1 MSGRRSP
8 ELVEARIPRTP
19 SEPVGTVAAG
29 PLAKDAVPGG
39 GIGGSGGRRLVLPG
53 FEELPRARIATA
65 PIEERGGQRDDAR
78 LLVAHRSGGDVVD
91 ATFRDLPRFL
101 RPGDLLVVNRSATL
115 PAAVPAADGLLLHL
129 STELPDGR
137 WVTELRRPCGS
148 GSSPHRDGVAGQ
160 VVALPDGGRAALVA
174 PFGADAASGAPGAGV
189 RLWVTELAL
198 PEPLLAYLGR
208 HGRPIRYGCTSEAWP
223 LSAYQTVFA
232 SEPGS
237 AEMPSAGRAFTP
249 ALLTALRRHGVEMA
263 DITLHAGVSSQEA
276 GEPPYAERY
285 AVGAATVAAVA
296 AARRRGGRVIAVG
309 TTVVRALETVASDEG
324 LAPGSGWTEL
334 VITPERGVRVVD
346 GIITGWHEP
355 EASHLQLLSAVA
367 GTEVLTRSY
376 AAALE
381 LGHLWHEF
389 GDLHLILP

>member
-1 MSGRRSP
+1 
-8 ELVEARIPRTP
+8 V
-19 SEPVGTVAAG
+19 
-29 PLAKDAVPGG
+29 
-39 GIGGSGGRRLVLPG
+39 VLPG
-53 FEELPRARIATA
+53 FEELAPARIATA
-65 PIEERGGQRDDAR
+65 PIEARGGQRDDAR
-78 LLVAHRSGGDVVD
+78 LLVASRSGGDLVD
-91 ATFRDLPRFL
+91 TTFRHLPRFL

-115 PAAVPAADGLLLHL
+115 AAAVPAADGLLLHL
-129 STELPDGR
+129 STELPGGR
-137 WVTELRRPCGS
+137 WVVELRRPCGT

-160 VVALPDGGRAALVA
+160 VVVLPDGGRALLEV
-174 PFGADAASGAPGAGV
+174 PFGGDADGDVDGGAGGV
-189 RLWVTELAL
+189 GTRLWVAELAL
-198 PEPLLAYLGR
+198 PEPLLAYLGH
-208 HGRPIRYGCTSEAWP
+208 HGRPIRYGCTTDAWP

-249 ALLTALRRHGVEMA
+249 PLLAALRQRGVAMA
-263 DITLHAGVSSQEA
+263 TITLHAGVSSQEA

-285 AVGAATVAAVA
+285 SVGEPTVAAVT
-296 AARRRGGRVIAVG
+296 AARRRGGRVVAVG
-309 TTVVRALETVASDEG
+309 TTVVRALETVATDDG

-346 GIITGWHEP
+346 GLVTGWHEP
-355 EASHLQLLSAVA
+355 EASHLQLLGAVA

-376 AAALE
+376 AAAVE

>member
-1 MSGRRSP
+1 
-8 ELVEARIPRTP
+8 
-19 SEPVGTVAAG
+19 
-29 PLAKDAVPGG
+29 
-39 GIGGSGGRRLVLPG
+39 VLPG
-53 FEELPRARIATA
+53 FEHLPEGRIATA
-65 PIEERGGQRDDAR
+65 PVEERGGRRDDAR
-78 LLVAHRSGGDVVD
+78 LLVAHRSGGEVVD

-115 PAAVPAADGLLLHL
+115 PAAVSAADGLLLHL

-137 WVTELRRPCGS
+137 WVTELRRPCGA
-148 GSSPHRDGVAGQ
+148 GSSPHRDGAAGQ
-160 VVALPDGGRAALVA
+160 VVVLPDGGRALLLAA
-174 PFGADAASGAPGAGV
+174 ADTDADGRAPGGGT
-189 RLWVTELAL
+189 RLWVTELSL

-208 HGRPIRYGCTSEAWP
+208 HGRPIRYGCTTEAWP

-237 AEMPSAGRAFTP
+237 AEMPSAGRPFTLS
-249 ALLTALRRHGVEMA
+249 LLAALRERGVETA
-263 DITLHAGVSSQEA
+263 TITLHAGVSSQEA
-276 GEPPYAERY
+276 GEPPLAERY
-285 AVGAATVAAVA
+285 SVGASTVAAVT
-296 AARRRGGRVIAVG
+296 AARRRGSRVVAVG
-309 TTVVRALETVASDEG
+309 TTVVRALETVASDDG
-324 LAPGSGWTEL
+324 LVPGSGWTEL

-376 AAALE
+376 AAAIE